1 MISDVT
7 LSPEPLDVVGE
18 EFGFE
23 FDCTDEFCHKGMLEA
38 AKYVYDDMEARG
50 VLKKAMNANP
60 EFNIRVTGHS
70 LGAGKSLKVLII
82 LSLRSILTILLFSAG
97 VASVLG
103 LMMRR
108 QYPQLK

>member
-7 LSPEPLDVVGE
+7 LSPEPLDVIGE

-60 EFNIRVTGHS
+60 EFNVRVTGHS
-70 LGAGKSLKVLII
+70 LG
-82 LSLRSILTILLFSAG
+82 AG